1 MNVPVNEG
9 EILEEIDTV
18 GKKYLFIEGKSKA

>member
-1 MNVPVNEG
+1 MNILVNEG

-18 GKKYLFIEGKSKA
+18 GKRYLYIEGKGKV